1 MEGEKSY
8 IKLAGAG
15 MELEHE
21 SRTIEHNTGWSRSG
35 TGAFIA

>member
-1 MEGEKSY
+1 
-8 IKLAGAG
+8 LAGAG

-21 SRTIEHNTGWSRSG
+21 TRAIEHNTGRSKSG